1 MLFNS
6 LAFLVFFPLVAL
18 FYWALPHKFR
28 NYFLLAASYY
38 FYMSWN
44 ATYGLL
50 ILLST
55 IVTWGSARMLQPAS
69 TVDAKGKRKNKA
81 TLWACLI
88 INLGILFL
96 YKYANF
102 FIGTVNDISG
112 GLNLGMHV
120 PLLDL
125 LLPVGISFYTFQ
137 AIGYTIDVYRGT
149 IKPEKNFFTYA
160 LFVSFFPQLVAG
172 PIERAKNLLP
182 QFHAKHLFDGEKAMK
197 GIQMMV
203 WGYFMKLCIADRA
216 ALYVDAVF
224 NNLEHHSGSSVSLA
238 SFLFTMQIYCDF
250 CGYSLIAIGV
260 AKVIGFD
267 LMENFHRPYFSTN
280 IKNFWKRW
288 HISLSTWFMDYVYI
302 PLGGNRCS
310 MRRHLLNL
318 FITFVVSG
326 MWHGANWTFLIWG
339 AYHGVLIVINT
350 LWHKFGPKI
359 SYCAPLQRL
368 VNGICTFVLVMF
380 GWIFFRA
387 NTIGDAFE
395 AIRKIF
401 MEWGGLYKNITLFG
415 YVFLSILVLFIG
427 EFINERS
434 STSFSFVNKKV
445 TTLGYLS
452 LSLLIAFILSMGV
465 LDGGQFIYFQF

>member
-6 LAFLVFFPLVAL
+6 FAFLIFFPLVAL
-18 FYWALPHKFR
+18 FYWVLPHKYR

-55 IVTWGSARMLQPAS
+55 IVTWGSARMLKS
-69 TVDAKGKRKNKA
+69 SSEVDKKGKKRNRA
-81 TLWACLI
+81 TLVGCLL

-102 FIGTVNDISG
+102 FINTFNDLSG
-112 GLNLGMHV
+112 GLGMHIPNLGF
-120 PLLDL
+120 

-149 IKPEKNFFTYA
+149 ISPEKNFFTYA

-182 QFHAKHLFDGEKAMK
+182 QFHARHFFDGEKAMK
-197 GIQMMV
+197 GIQLMV
-203 WGYFMKLCIADRA
+203 WGYFMKLCVADRA

-224 NNLEHHSGSSVSLA
+224 NNLSQHNGSSISLA

-302 PLGGNRCS
+302 PLGGNRCTL
-310 MRRHLLNL
+310 RRHLLNL

-339 AYHGVLIVINT
+339 AYHGILIVINN
-350 LWHKFGPKI
+350 LWYKFGPKI
-359 SYCAPLQRL
+359 SYYSPLRRL

-387 NTIGDAFE
+387 NTITDIFE

-401 MEWGGLYKNITLFG
+401 MERGSLYVDRGLLT
-415 YVFLSILVLFIG
+415 YVFLAICILFLKEYIEESSRFFFLKKRIIPFSFYNVVSLVLL
-427 EFINERS
+427 
-434 STSFSFVNKKV
+434 TSFI
-445 TTLGYLS
+445 
-452 LSLLIAFILSMGV
+452 LLIGV